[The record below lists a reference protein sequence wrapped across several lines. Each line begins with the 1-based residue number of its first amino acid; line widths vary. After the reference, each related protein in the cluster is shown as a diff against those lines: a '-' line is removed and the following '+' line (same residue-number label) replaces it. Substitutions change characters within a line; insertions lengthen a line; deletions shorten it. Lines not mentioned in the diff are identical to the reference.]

1 MTTSATPGS
10 RDPQALLR
18 RAGVRPRTDR
28 DQHFLTDARV
38 LDRIPGYLPMSAAP
52 ESILEIGPGT
62 GALTDRLLQ
71 LGRRVTAIERD
82 GALARFLQEEFDAA
96 IAAGRLTLL
105 EADAVEAPWPE
116 VDCCIA
122 NLPYSATS
130 PLLFALLRRELPG
143 VVMVQREVA
152 DRLCAEVGT
161 AAYGRLTVTAGYHAA
176 IAIAEPV
183 PPSAFTP
190 PPAVA
195 SAVITITPRPAPY
208 PVADPDRFADV
219 VRAVF
224 TQRRK
229 TLRNALRNTTH
240 LSAIDGVDELLGG
253 LDDALLRRRPATL
266 APAEYAALTEAVLAH
281 EADG

>member
-1 MTTSATPGS
+1 MTASVTPGS
-10 RDPQALLR
+10 RDPQALLT
-18 RAGVRPRTDR
+18 RAGIRPRTDR

-38 LDRIPGYLPMSAAP
+38 LDRIPGHLQMARPP
-52 ESILEIGPGT
+52 EHILEIGPGT
-62 GALTDRLLQ
+62 GALTDRLLRA
-71 LGRRVTAIERD
+71 GRSVTAIEND
-82 GALARFLQEEFDAA
+82 AALVCFLREEFDAA
-96 IAAGRLTLL
+96 ITAGRLTLI
-105 EADAVEAPWPE
+105 EGDAVSVEWPAA
-116 VDCCIA
+116 DCCIA

-130 PLLFALLRRELPG
+130 PLLFRLLRRELPG

-161 AAYGRLTVTAGYHAA
+161 SAYGRLTVTAGYHAE
-176 IAIAEPV
+176 IAIAEAV
-183 PPSAFTP
+183 PRSAFTP

-240 LSAIDGVDELLGG
+240 LSGVTEIEELIDE
-253 LDDALLRRRPATL
+253 LDDALLQRRPATL
-266 APAEYAALTEAVLAH
+266 APAEYAAVTEAVLSV
-281 EADG
+281 ETDG

>member
-1 MTTSATPGS
+1 MTASVSPGR
-10 RDPQALLR
+10 RDPEALLS
-18 RAGVRPRTDR
+18 RAAIRPRTDR

-38 LDRIPGYLPMSAAP
+38 LDRIPGYLTAADQP
-52 ESILEIGPGT
+52 EHILEIGPGT
-62 GALTDRLLQ
+62 GALTDRLLSSE
-71 LGRRVTAIERD
+71 RHVTAIEYD
-82 GALARFLQEEFDAA
+82 ETLIQFLQDEFDAA
-96 IAAGRLTLL
+96 IAADRLTLVGG
-105 EADAVEAPWPE
+105 DAVTVDWPAA
-116 VDCCIA
+116 DCCIA

-130 PLLFALLRRELPG
+130 PLLFRLLRHGLPG

-161 AAYGRLTVTAGYHAA
+161 SAYGRLTVTAGYYAE
-176 IAIAEPV
+176 IAIAEVV

-240 LSAIDGVDELLGG
+240 LSGISAIEKVVDA

-266 APAEYAALTEAVLAH
+266 APAEFAALTASIVSIET
-281 EADG
+281 DG

>member
-1 MTTSATPGS
+1 MTTAGPPGS
-10 RDPQALLR
+10 RDPQALLT

-38 LDRIPGYLPMSAAP
+38 LERIPGYLPQVASP
-52 ESILEIGPGT
+52 GHILEIGAGT

-71 LGRRVTAIERD
+71 LGRHVTAIERD
-82 GALARFLQEEFDAA
+82 GALVAFLEEEFDAA
-96 IAAGRLTLL
+96 VSAGRLTLL
-105 EADAVEAPWPE
+105 EADAVEAAWPT

-130 PLLFALLRRELPG
+130 PLLFRLLRRSIPG
-143 VVMVQREVA
+143 VLMVQREVA
-152 DRLCAEVGT
+152 DRLCAAVGT
-161 AAYGRLTVTAGYHAA
+161 SAYGRLTVTAGYHAE
-176 IAIAEPV
+176 IAIAETV
-183 PPSAFTP
+183 PRSAFTP

-208 PVADPDRFADV
+208 PVEDPDRFADV

-240 LSAIDGVDELLGG
+240 LSAITAVDELEAA
-253 LDDALLRRRPATL
+253 LDDALLQRRPATL
-266 APAEYAALTEAVLAH
+266 APAEYAALTETVLAL
-281 EADG
+281 EADA